1 MSILLAIAKRE
12 FLSFFLLPVGW
23 IVISLFLL
31 LTGGVF
37 AGAILGPG
45 QPATLRPFFAI
56 AGWLMLPVVP
66 AVSMR
71 LFSEEIRT
79 GSIET
84 LLAAPVRDGVMVL
97 GKFLGAA
104 MFLVAMLLPTA
115 AYRHGDAA
123 LNRAHLHDIA
133 CAHHHLV
140 QFDHFGDFGVG
151 GDQRHILT
159 GQVDQHAKSGAV
171 RRAGDGRTHPGIKE
185 IDVGTG
191 VAPVHPH
198 THGGRVHRH
207 AAFAHSAHRHLGVH
221 VANGRDQLNRAGV
234 FKIERDGDLV
244 AGHKRLLQP
253 DQHDVQSTRFQQ
265 QEAVCRDDEAAFD
278 RAHLHDIAL
287 SHDHLVQL
295 HHFGGVGTGAHQR
308 IGHVADVDQLTV
320 DCAVG
325 HRRFGGAHP
334 GIEQIRDMTFL
345 VVREGGGWEEETQR
359 DEDQQDT
366 ITLHVALL

>member
-115 AYRHGDAA
+115 AYPITLFAVSSPA
-123 LNRAHLHDIA
+123 LDP
-133 CAHHHLV
+133 
-140 QFDHFGDFGVG
+140 GP
-151 GDQRHILT
+151 IL
-159 GQVDQHAKSGAV
+159 
-171 RRAGDGRTHPGIKE
+171 AGYAS
-185 IDVGTG
+185 V
-191 VAPVHPH
+191 VL
-198 THGGRVHRH
+198 
-207 AAFAHSAHRHLGVH
+207 LG
-221 VANGRDQLNRAGV
+221 
-234 FKIERDGDLV
+234 
-244 AGHKRLLQP
+244 
-253 DQHDVQSTRFQQ
+253 
-265 QEAVCRDDEAAFD
+265 
-278 RAHLHDIAL
+278 AL
-287 SHDHLVQL
+287 SLAIGTVASASTSSQTLAFLSTLFVLLGLLLLPSIPAGAIPSRTRPVVEWLSIQGRMAD
-295 HHFGGVGTGAHQR
+295 FAKGVIDTSHIAWFLACTGW
-308 IGHVADVDQLTV
+308 L
-320 DCAVG
+320 
-325 HRRFGGAHP
+325 
-334 GIEQIRDMTFL
+334 L
-345 VVREGGGWEEETQR
+345 VVASLVLQSRRWR
-359 DEDQQDT
+359 
-366 ITLHVALL
+366 